1 MKDIIE
7 ITLKHREDYINKFNK
22 KRISKELNDYIIEE
36 CRGID
41 LKNNIELH
49 INTNFKMNEE
59 EKNNLVDMI
68 RENYGLDIRDIEE
81 LLKKLYIVNVIMIFL
96 GILLLVIWFV
106 ILSIPILSEFVLIVG
121 WLLIWEGLNNIMYQ
135 SVKNMIKIKRR
146 KKLTSCKITFN
157 TK

>member
-49 INTNFKMNEE
+49 INTNFEMNEE

-146 KKLTSCKITFN
+146 KKLTSCKIIFN